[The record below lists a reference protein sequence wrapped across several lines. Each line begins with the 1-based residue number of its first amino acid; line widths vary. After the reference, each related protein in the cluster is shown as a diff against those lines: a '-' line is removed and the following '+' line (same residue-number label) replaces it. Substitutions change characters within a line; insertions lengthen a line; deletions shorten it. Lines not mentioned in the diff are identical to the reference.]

1 MSDAPYVANGEAA
14 AALPKPSR
22 PLDPL
27 GIQQKYEEERSKRLR
42 PEGTHQF
49 VELRDSDKYR
59 HLGEDIWVDHTALN
73 AQKSPLE
80 DGASIK
86 ALVLGAGY
94 GGLFFAVRLIQAGFS
109 PNDIRLV
116 DSAGGFG
123 GTWYWNRYPGLMC
136 DVESY
141 CYMPLLEE
149 TGYMPKHKYAYGPEL
164 LQHANRIAEKWDLK
178 DKALF
183 HSEVKTL
190 DWDESGKSWVVKIE
204 EYRRPNEE
212 KKGLTV
218 RAQFIFLAFGVLNFP
233 HIPKIPS
240 MEQFKGHMFH
250 TSRWDYAYTGGS
262 PDDWTMS
269 NLKEKRVGIIG
280 TGATAVQ
287 VVPQLAEWVKE
298 LYVLQRTPSSVDV
311 RGQRETDPLVWKN
324 EIAAKKG
331 WQRERQ
337 LNLASYSS
345 NTPNGP
351 NMVNDG
357 WTTSPA
363 YSAII
368 GGTKYGVIT
377 PDKIPEFVGNM
388 FALDM
393 ERAHRIRTRV
403 DEVVKDPTTAEKL
416 KPWYPVWCKRPC
428 FHDDYLPTFNKS
440 NVHLVDTDGKGVE
453 RFTENGIVANGKEY
467 PIDVLILSTGYR
479 SLGGGSG
486 SPAYRADLVIHGR
499 NGLDMEEKWAGGIA
513 TLHGVFTRD
522 FPNLFFPGISQAA
535 ATTNQIFTLDVLT
548 EHIAFIISE
557 TLNKGR
563 AAEPTKE
570 AEEQWSVD
578 IMTRTAALAAVA
590 GCTPSYLNSEGEI
603 SKLAQAPVEVQ
614 MRAARAATWGE
625 GIMSYM
631 EKIGQWRANGLEGV
645 EFSA

>member
-1 MSDAPYVANGEAA
+1 MSTLQRSDENA
-14 AALPKPSR
+14 AALLN
-22 PLDPL
+22 PLAL
-27 GIQQKYEEERSKRLR
+27 GSWGIQQKYEEERSKL
-42 PEGTHQF
+42 
-49 VELRDSDKYR
+49 Y
-59 HLGEDIWVDHTALN
+59 LGEDIWVDHAALN

-80 DGASIK
+80 DGTSIK

-94 GGLFFAVRLIQAGFS
+94 GGLFFAARLIQAGFS

-149 TGYMPKHKYAYGPEL
+149 TGYIPKHKYAYGPEL

-178 DKALF
+178 DKGLF
-183 HSEVKTL
+183 RSEVKTL
-190 DWDESGKSWVVKIE
+190 DWDDSGKSWVVKIE
-204 EYRRPNEE
+204 EYRGPNEE
-212 KKGLTV
+212 KKVLTV

-233 HIPKIPS
+233 HIPKIPD

-250 TSRWDYAYTGGS
+250 TSRWDYTYTGGS

-269 NLKEKRVGIIG
+269 NLKDKRVGIIG

-287 VVPQLAEWVKE
+287 AVPQLAEWAKE
-298 LYVLQRTPSSVDV
+298 LYVFQRTPSSVDV
-311 RGQRETDPLVWKN
+311 RGQRETDPLVWQN

-337 LNLASYSS
+337 LNLASYCS

-357 WTTSPA
+357 WTASPA
-363 YSAII
+363 YSVII
-368 GGTKYGVIT
+368 GGTRYGIIT
-377 PDKIPEFVGNM
+377 PDKIAEFTGNM

-403 DEVVKDPTTAEKL
+403 DEVVKDPMTAEKL

-428 FHDDYLPTFNKS
+428 FHDDYLPTFNKPD
-440 NVHLVDTDGKGVE
+440 VHLVDTDGKGVE

-479 SLGGGSG
+479 SPADGSG
-486 SPAYRADLVIHGR
+486 SPAYRANLVIHGR
-499 NGLDMEEKWAGGIA
+499 NGLDMEEKWAG
-513 TLHGVFTRD
+513 
-522 FPNLFFPGISQAA
+522 
-535 ATTNQIFTLDVLT
+535 
-548 EHIAFIISE
+548 
-557 TLNKGR
+557 
-563 AAEPTKE
+563 
-570 AEEQWSVD
+570 
-578 IMTRTAALAAVA
+578 
-590 GCTPSYLNSEGEI
+590 
-603 SKLAQAPVEVQ
+603 
-614 MRAARAATWGE
+614 
-625 GIMSYM
+625 
-631 EKIGQWRANGLEGV
+631 
-645 EFSA
+645 